1 MNLSDYRE
9 TNGYS
14 AIVPVGPRSVI
25 VTYNREPKN
34 GAASHRGA
42 YAINASCQVA
52 IDKLCNGTGYA
63 VYPEITALTASIKAK
78 GGELPLVGR
87 FTDAEQMP
95 HGGGGKAWRCYSPD
109 ALDAVTG
116 EYNHLPSS
124 ASLYLSN
131 VDMIGAVQEAIFR
144 CDGCDA
150 YGVRERNQGPG
161 VSALSMLS
169 KELALVV
176 PVRCLEL
183 THSLFSTCVSGRSPA
198 RLVSRC

>member
-1 MNLSDYRE
+1 M
-9 TNGYS
+9 
-14 AIVPVGPRSVI
+14 
-25 VTYNREPKN
+25 
-34 GAASHRGA
+34 
-42 YAINASCQVA
+42 
-52 IDKLCNGTGYA
+52 
-63 VYPEITALTASIKAK
+63 YPEITALTASIKAK

-95 HGGGGKAWRCYSPD
+95 HGGGGKAWRWYSPD

-150 YGVRERNQGPG
+150 YGVCERNQGPG